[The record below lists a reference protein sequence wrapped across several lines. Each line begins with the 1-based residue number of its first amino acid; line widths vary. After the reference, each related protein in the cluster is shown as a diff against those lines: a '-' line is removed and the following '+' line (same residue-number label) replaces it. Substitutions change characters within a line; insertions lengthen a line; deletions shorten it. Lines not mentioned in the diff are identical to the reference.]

1 MKKVKLC
8 AVIFSLT
15 AMLCGC
21 TKTIDLTEKET
32 DMLAEYISKEVLE
45 RDKCYEQG
53 LITPELVSDKDDDRD
68 NDVVQPVEQEDKS
81 EQNQIVT
88 PSKKPEVTNK
98 PEEITAPEEKE
109 DKAYTLNDVLGTN
122 KINVTFKSKKVYSS
136 YPEKEN
142 NYFVINANDG
152 YKLLVVTFNLEN
164 TSDKKINYS
173 MLKQSIDYTLVMEN
187 GSAYSPLLTLLEN
200 DLKFIEKTIKGHGKE
215 TGVLVFRVKKADAKL
230 AGTLTVENGTE
241 DSTNKKCI
249 KIELE

>member
-98 PEEITAPEEKE
+98 PEELKEKEEEEKQEEEQRKKEQKKKEKKDKDKNNDEE
-109 DKAYTLNDVLGTN
+109 DNLGAE
-122 KINVTFKSKKVYSS
+122 
-136 YPEKEN
+136 P
-142 NYFVINANDG
+142 
-152 YKLLVVTFNLEN
+152 
-164 TSDKKINYS
+164 
-173 MLKQSIDYTLVMEN
+173 QS
-187 GSAYSPLLTLLEN
+187 
-200 DLKFIEKTIKGHGKE
+200 
-215 TGVLVFRVKKADAKL
+215 
-230 AGTLTVENGTE
+230 
-241 DSTNKKCI
+241 
-249 KIELE
+249 